1 MGIKGLK
8 SLIEYLNTIQIIHIS
23 SFKGKTIAIDI
34 SYILTKSSIN
44 NIKAEN
50 TTGIKSNPN
59 QYILDIIN
67 LIHKFVKYGIK
78 VIFIFDGKSTPL
90 KKNTA
95 IKRQKSKQNA
105 KHKITKLNLDILDCI
120 ENIDN
125 IDSCI
130 DRSIDSSI
138 DSIEDTDD
146 IKDIEIKIL
155 QIQIYKEKTK
165 CTYIKLEHIEKCK
178 DLLDLMCVEWYH
190 IENVEADFIC
200 KYLFNKKLVYAILS
214 CDSDFILHGCR
225 IFYDLD
231 YKYDTIKQLYI
242 DNDFITSKIRI
253 TKEQLIIGCIASG
266 TDYNLGLSLTYSK
279 LADIIDYI
287 RTYHIISIQDFIDK
301 LPEINSSRITIG
313 KKPMTIP
320 NGFIDRYFQIYDIFT
335 TDNITDDIKKY
346 IDCKIQSYLDTIND
360 SSTSC
365 DNIEQIKILILT
377 ISNNLEETNKIEK
390 QYFRKVD
397 EYFRYI
403 EI

>member
-50 TTGIKSNPN
+50 TKGIKSNPN

-67 LIHKFVKYGIK
+67 LIHKFAKYGIK

-125 IDSCI
+125 IDS
-130 DRSIDSSI
+130 SIDSSI

-146 IKDIEIKIL
+146 IKDLDVEIKIL
-155 QIQIYKEKTK
+155 QLQIYKEKTK

-178 DLLDLMCVEWYH
+178 YLFNLMHVEWYH
-190 IENVEADFIC
+190 IENIEADFIC

-242 DNDFITSKIRI
+242 DNDFIISKIEI

-266 TDYNLGLSLTYSK
+266 TDYNLGLSFTYSK

-287 RTYHIISIQDFIDK
+287 KTYHIISIQDFIDK
-301 LPEINSSRITIG
+301 LPEINSYRITVG
-313 KKPMTIP
+313 KKPMTIH
-320 NGFIDRYFQIYDIFT
+320 NGFINRYFQIYDIFT
-335 TDNITDDIKKY
+335 TDNITDDAKTY
-346 IDCKIQSYLDTIND
+346 IDCKIQSYIDTIND
-360 SSTSC
+360 LSISC
-365 DNIEQIKILILT
+365 DNIEQIKLLILT
-377 ISNNLEETNKIEK
+377 ISNNLEEKNKIEK

-397 EYFRYI
+397 EYFSNLVI
-403 EI
+403 